1 MTNHDIARLLEREQ
15 PEPPLFPADPERRER
30 VEEAEAWGDEILQMT
45 ARRLALVAGGAG
57 KLIDGGS
64 EGRLGPL
71 LFANPHVR
79 RTAVKMFSRVFAASP
94 RDEPALLA
102 ESRELLERVDSYIAE
117 GVLGGDELNVADFTI
132 APSVALLAYH
142 RELAAQIEDG
152 PAGQML
158 DRVFAVSESRQAS
171 PSRRPERAPALASP
185 PVCGRVGAH
194 AEPSRSSRVRPLST
208 ERGCSAM
215 TSTPWRASSSRR
227 LISSH
232 CGGLPRRVRCR
243 AKPPVSFS
251 PCRTKTACPRSRAS
265 GQGTRPPC
273 S

>member
-1 MTNHDIARLLEREQ
+1 MRVKLYVIKGSHACRSAMLMLDYKGIPFELVTLPSGMHSMGLAMAGFAGTGDAARKVDGTKHRMIALGDHLGTVPALRYGEKRVMTNHDIARFLEREQ

-45 ARRLALVAGGAG
+45 ARRLALVAGGSG
-57 KLIDGGS
+57 QLIDGGS

-171 PSRRPERAPALASP
+171 PQP
-185 PVCGRVGAH
+185 
-194 AEPSRSSRVRPLST
+194 
-208 ERGCSAM
+208 
-215 TSTPWRASSSRR
+215 
-227 LISSH
+227 
-232 CGGLPRRVRCR
+232 
-243 AKPPVSFS
+243 
-251 PCRTKTACPRSRAS
+251 TA
-265 GQGTRPPC
+265 
-273 S
+273 